1 MDRRLLREEIGRF
14 LAEDAP
20 AGDITTAAVI
30 ARPDAEATAILVA
43 KETMRCC
50 GMESVVGEVF
60 RVQNPA
66 VRIDR
71 PVADGVTVHPNEIL
85 LWATGPVADLLAAER
100 VALNLAM
107 RLCGIATLTARFV
120 ELAAPH
126 GATITDTRKTTPGL
140 RMLEKYAV
148 RAGGGANHRF
158 GLSDGV
164 LIKDNHITAAGSI
177 TAAVER
183 ARRRA
188 PHTLRIE
195 VEASTLDQVE
205 ECLELGVEVIMLD
218 NMEPAAMRRA
228 VELINGR
235 AVVEASGGVTLD
247 NVAEIAATGVD
258 YISVG
263 ALTHSALAADISM
276 RLSEQRPAEQRP
288 VAYLD
293 P

>member
-1 MDRRLLREEIGRF
+1 MDRRLLREQIGRF

-20 AGDITTAAVI
+20 AGDITTAAVL
-30 ARPDAEATAILVA
+30 AEPAAEATAVLVA
-43 KETMRCC
+43 KEPMRCC
-50 GMESVVGEVF
+50 GMETVVGEVF
-60 RVQNPA
+60 RAQNPA
-66 VRIDR
+66 IRIDR
-71 PVADGVTVHPNEIL
+71 PVADGAAIETDEIL
-85 LWATGPVADLLAAER
+85 LWITGPVSDLLTAER

-126 GATITDTRKTTPGL
+126 GATIVDTRKTTPGL

-148 RAGGGANHRF
+148 RVGGGANHRF

-164 LIKDNHITAAGSI
+164 LIKDNHIAAAGSI
-177 TAAVER
+177 TAAVEQ

-195 VEASTLDQVE
+195 VEATNLAQVE

-218 NMEPAAMRRA
+218 NMDLESMRQA
-228 VELINGR
+228 VRLVGGR
-235 AVVEASGGVTLD
+235 ALVEASGGVTLA

-263 ALTHSALAADISM
+263 ALTHSAAAVDISM
-276 RLSEQRPAEQRP
+276 RLVE
-288 VAYLD
+288 
-293 P
+293 